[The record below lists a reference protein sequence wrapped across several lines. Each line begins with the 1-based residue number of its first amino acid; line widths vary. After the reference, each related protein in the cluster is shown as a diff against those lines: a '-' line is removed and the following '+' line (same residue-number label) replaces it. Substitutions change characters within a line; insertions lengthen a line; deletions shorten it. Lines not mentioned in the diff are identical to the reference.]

1 METYSFVLSITI
13 ITSIVSQLI
22 KNKSLNNILFFISF
36 SLIASII
43 IFRDKSIGV
52 DTIAYYD
59 YFKNPAAGYWFGEQ
73 VKEPLY
79 RWYQL
84 GFKSIWDNAYAYI
97 SITSFITLLPIIYL
111 FKNYSLNKSL
121 SSFLFFTVGTT
132 ALCLLIY
139 LAAVRQCLM
148 LSLLLWSILLYN
160 ENGFKINKTL
170 VLLLICSFLIHFSAI
185 VYLPII
191 YFASKEYT
199 KKKLLMGIIAS
210 LILGIFIMNFF
221 PFIQSV
227 ALYFNKGYYANLMQD
242 NNWSIGVILPYS
254 FFCIALISLK
264 KEICFFDKLM
274 IFGTM
279 LNNLFS
285 TMGDSIRLFLPFLI
299 ISCVCLAN
307 LVNDKYIN
315 KAYRIVLFFIIISYF
330 SDKFFKVL
338 YNESSFLVFY
348 PYKSFLF

>member
-1 METYSFVLSITI
+1 MEAYSFVLSFTI
-13 ITSIVSQLI
+13 VASIISQLI
-22 KNKSLNNILFFISF
+22 KNKSLNNLLFFISI

-43 IFRDKSIGV
+43 MFRDKSIGV

-73 VKEPLY
+73 IKEPLY

-84 GFKSIWDNAYAYI
+84 GFKGIWDNAYAYI
-97 SITSFITLLPIIYL
+97 SITSLITLLPIIYL

-121 SSFLFFTVGTT
+121 SSFLFLTVGTT
-132 ALCLLIY
+132 TLCLLIY

-148 LSLLLWSILLYN
+148 LSLLLWSILLYK
-160 ENGFKINKTL
+160 ENGFKINKASTL
-170 VLLLICSFLIHFSAI
+170 LFISSFLIHFSAI

-199 KKKLLMGIIAS
+199 KRKLLMGIIVS
-210 LILGIFIMNFF
+210 LILGIFIMNLF

-254 FFCIALISLK
+254 FFCIALICLK
-264 KEICFFDKLM
+264 KEIVFFDKLV

-285 TMGDSIRLFLPFLI
+285 TMGDSIRLFLPFLV

-307 LVNDKYIN
+307 LVNYKYIN
-315 KAYRIVLFFIIISYF
+315 KLYRTVLLIIIILYF

-338 YNESSFLVFY
+338 HNDTSFMVFY